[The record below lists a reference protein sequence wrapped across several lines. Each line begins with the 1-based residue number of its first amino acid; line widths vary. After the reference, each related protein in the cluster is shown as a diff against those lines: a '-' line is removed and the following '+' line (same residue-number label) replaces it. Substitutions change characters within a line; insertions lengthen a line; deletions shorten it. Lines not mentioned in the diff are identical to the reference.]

1 MDEFLQPGLEVLPER
16 VGQTS
21 QQRLKPAAGQCC
33 RRLEAAIEED
43 GSHHRLQGIG
53 QQGGLLSAGT

>member
-1 MDEFLQPGLEVLPER
+1 MPER